1 MSKKGVYP
9 NLQPREEM
17 TIPSKWSKDVILLS
31 VQTGREFSKEKE
43 HQILLLVL
51 IIIITVT
58 IVGLSLLLF
67 SGCYVPSTLVLR
79 LYMPTSLMPRPNL

>member
-17 TIPSKWSKDVILLS
+17 TIPSKWSKDVTLLS

-51 IIIITVT
+51 IVIITVT
-58 IVGLSLLLF
+58 TSGLVIIVI
-67 SGCYVPSTLVLR
+67 
-79 LYMPTSLMPRPNL
+79 

>member
-51 IIIITVT
+51 IVIITVT
-58 IVGLSLLLF
+58 TSGLVIIVI
-67 SGCYVPSTLVLR
+67 
-79 LYMPTSLMPRPNL
+79 